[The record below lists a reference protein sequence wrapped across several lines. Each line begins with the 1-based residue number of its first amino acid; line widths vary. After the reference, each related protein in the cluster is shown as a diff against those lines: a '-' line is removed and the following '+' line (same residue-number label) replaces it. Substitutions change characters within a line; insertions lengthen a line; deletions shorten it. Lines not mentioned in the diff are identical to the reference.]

1 MAVNFGTGGPKQA
14 AGTNTAGSSEREDLA
29 NFISM
34 ITRDE
39 TPFLSSIGKTKS
51 NAILHE
57 WQTDELTPPTLNAQY
72 EGVGFNDV
80 SGSEPAGLYR
90 TRLGNY
96 CQISSKTVSVSGTKR
111 AVDQAGVADE
121 YAYQLKK
128 RGTELRRDV
137 EFSLV
142 HTNQSSTQG
151 GIVNPN
157 TAGSI
162 TLPTYPAQFSQTPV
176 RQFGGY
182 QAFINFA
189 TDAAQANSNGG
200 TLYIKGPTLVVGPN
214 GQAPVVG
221 AGANGVATTQLAITA
236 SGTTPTSAN
245 DVLYI
250 APGTTNGT
258 GSVFAGTGTAGQ
270 VGNGAAN
277 TPSTQSLQL
286 TAVDNLMQNIYQN
299 GGKAT
304 KIMLSPA
311 NRKAFSARAQGAGAS
326 SSTIVTSLQNT
337 ANVRRNVDETGSL
350 RQSVEVY
357 MSDFGDIMVV
367 PNYVMGLT
375 SNVTNGG
382 STTNIADFFGLVYD
396 PMWFQY
402 ASLRP
407 LHEVDL
413 GQLGDSII
421 GQIVEEGS
429 LEVRNPKGCGMI
441 VGMNGQ

>member
-1 MAVNFGTGGPKQA
+1 MARNYGTGGPKAA
-14 AGTNTAGSSEREDLA
+14 AGSNGAGTSEREDLA

-39 TPFLSSIGKTKS
+39 TPFLSSIGKTKA

-57 WQTDELTPPTLNAQY
+57 WQTDELTPPGLNAQS

-80 SGSEPAGLYR
+80 AGSQANGPYR

-96 CQISSKTVSVSGTKR
+96 CQISSKVVSVSGTKR

-137 EFSLV
+137 EWSLV
-142 HTNQSSTQG
+142 HTNQSSTSG
-151 GIVNPN
+151 GAVGPQS
-157 TAGSI
+157 GS
-162 TLPTYPAQFSQTPV
+162 LPTYPGQFTQSPA

-182 QAFINFA
+182 QAYINFA
-189 TDAAQANSNGG
+189 TDATQAYSNGG
-200 TLYIKGPTLVVGPN
+200 SLYITGPSLVVGPS
-214 GQAPVVG
+214 GQAPVKTG
-221 AGANGVATTQLAITA
+221 SAATTALQIT
-236 SGTTPTSAN
+236 SDGTTGGTVAWT
-245 DVLYI
+245 
-250 APGTTNGT
+250 APGTYDSSANLTAN
-258 GSVFAGTGTAGQ
+258 FAGTGVAGTSVAA
-270 VGNGAAN
+270 VG
-277 TPSTQSLQL
+277 SFQLQ
-286 TAVDNLMQNIYQN
+286 AVDTLMQNIYQN
-299 GGKAT
+299 GGKASKLMT
-304 KIMLSPA
+304 SPA

-326 SSTIVTSLQNT
+326 SSSIQNT
-337 ANVRRNVDETGSL
+337 GNVRRNLDEQGSL
-350 RQSVEVY
+350 RQSVEIY

-367 PNYVMGLT
+367 PNYVMGLA
-375 SNVTNGG
+375 NGVH
-382 STTNIADFFGLVYD
+382 TDFYGLVYD

-421 GQIVEEGS
+421 GQLVEEGS
-429 LEVRNPKGCGMI
+429 LEVRNPKGCGLI
-441 VGMNGQ
+441 VGLNGA